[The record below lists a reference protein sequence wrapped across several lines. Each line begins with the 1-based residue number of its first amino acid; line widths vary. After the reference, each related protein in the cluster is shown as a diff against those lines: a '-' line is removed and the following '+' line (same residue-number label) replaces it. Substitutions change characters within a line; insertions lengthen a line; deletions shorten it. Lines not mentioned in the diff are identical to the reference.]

1 MSSATSKATAHG
13 DGAPP
18 ARRVPPAPSLGAS
31 IAVHARLQ
39 VLRLRRSAKLKLAV
53 GATLP
58 MVAAVALSANL
69 GDDAVGALRGGYKF
83 ALFLLLGYL
92 LPFLFVYNGALLL
105 RGDTATHALVAA
117 LLAVLLRCNL
127 PLSVCLV
134 WLTNPLT
141 MPALFFMAYEVGALI
156 IDAPVAD
163 VKFALSFHWLG
174 HTLVNIWQPFL
185 LGCLLCGLFFGCLG
199 YFVISLSWRW
209 RVSVHWKERQ
219 RKRAKRL

>member
-1 MSSATSKATAHG
+1 MPKKTLKSIVPSV
-13 DGAPP
+13 
-18 ARRVPPAPSLGAS
+18 ARIREIKSL
-31 IAVHARLQ
+31 Q
-39 VLRLRRSAKLKLAV
+39 F
-53 GATLP
+53 
-58 MVAAVALSANL
+58 L
-69 GDDAVGALRGGYKF
+69 GDWIYATNLWHINRYSASMAFFVG
-83 ALFLLLGYL
+83 
-92 LPFLFVYNGALLL
+92 LFVAFMPIPGQMV
-105 RGDTATHALVAA
+105 VAA